1 MMERRIIRGLAV
13 MIMVMMIVVTM
24 ILMVMIMVVMIMVTM
39 IMVVKGSDPHD
50 HHWRIIRRLAVIKQ
64 RLSSVDCA
72 LHREILGNDVCGNRR
87 DLAINMVIRSI
98 DCLLFFFIMIMIIII
113 IVAINMVIR
122 SDDCFIGWDGRIKK
136 KPPWVGIAGEPY
148 FSLISM
154 DQNISL

>member
-13 MIMVMMIVVTM
+13 IIMVMMIMV
-24 ILMVMIMVVMIMVTM
+24 VMIMVMMIMVTM

-98 DCLLFFFIMIMIIII
+98 DCLLFFFIMIIII
-113 IVAINMVIR
+113 R
-122 SDDCFIGWDGRIKK
+122 
-136 KPPWVGIAGEPY
+136 
-148 FSLISM
+148 
-154 DQNISL
+154 

>member
-1 MMERRIIRGLAV
+1 
-13 MIMVMMIVVTM
+13 
-24 ILMVMIMVVMIMVTM
+24 MIMVTM

-98 DCLLFFFIMIMIIII
+98 DCLLFFFIMIMVIII
-113 IVAINMVIR
+113 IVAINMVIG